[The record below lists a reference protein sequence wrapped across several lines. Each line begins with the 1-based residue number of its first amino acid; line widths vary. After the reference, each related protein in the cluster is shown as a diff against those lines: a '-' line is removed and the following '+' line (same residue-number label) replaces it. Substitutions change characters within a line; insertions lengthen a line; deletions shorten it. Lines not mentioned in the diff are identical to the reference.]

1 MLTVWFLFNIRVLRL
16 IVRTTNTTIVSVSLN
31 LKGRVHE
38 TIVHDQ
44 HSVFSV
50 QFSPE
55 YSNQRQSSREPWV
68 ESNVRTA
75 GRNQTPQGSLT
86 FFSNNEIGRLSCLV
100 TAVELLGYITCN
112 REQGLMPRS
121 IVELQT
127 SRGWRWPT

>member
-1 MLTVWFLFNIRVLRL
+1 MLFTVIIMKRSLLHNCILRSLYDHIYVILLNKNKYMLTVWFLFNIRVLRL

-38 TIVHDQ
+38 TTVHDQ
-44 HSVFSV
+44 YSVFSV

-75 GRNQTPQGSLT
+75 DRNQTPQGSLT
-86 FFSNNEIGRLSCLV
+86 F
-100 TAVELLGYITCN
+100 
-112 REQGLMPRS
+112 
-121 IVELQT
+121 IVILT
-127 SRGWRWPT
+127 FGKLK